1 MKKIYSLFAFLTS
14 LGLFGAQA
22 ATQYYTN
29 DGASHTLTSS
39 VWGTSAA
46 GPFTSAFTAGNTI
59 DFSVSS
65 TMTNVTNTAVGGLI
79 VENNATMNWGA
90 AGTFS
95 TGGTVATFNIGDNAT
110 LNWNAQNISLTAGTG
125 IIKTGNGTWN
135 MGAQGNA
142 FTGGFT
148 LSGGIVIATGNNAV
162 GGGALTFNSG
172 TFNSTGTR
180 VFAPTSITIGGD
192 FGFAGTGNAQF
203 SATSVALGSTTRT
216 IDNATTSGSRQLVGI
231 ISGSAGAGL
240 TFTGT
245 GAAQIYIGNTANT
258 FSGPITIKS
267 GEVVF
272 NDNGAFGNSTSIVL
286 DGGRLTMASMAAN
299 GNTSALTAAT
309 IASSRGISVGDT
321 VGTSI
326 SIQSSTGT
334 TTYNGVISDVAGKT
348 GSWAKQGAGTFVLG
362 GASTY
367 TGTTSINNG
376 ILKLAGGNDRL
387 PTGTVVTIGQANS
400 TNVGTLDLNGQN
412 QTIAGLVSTTGT
424 AISGSNT
431 VTSASAATLT
441 ISGTSSTVYGDST
454 AGNTGVITGAISVV
468 KAGSGSQTFGGANSY
483 TGNTTINAGSLI
495 LNGGGKIGSG
505 NLVLG
510 GGTIDIGGITAS
522 TYSLTGSQ
530 SVTGAGTIKGSAGKS
545 LAVAGT
551 FAPGNSPGTITL
563 DTVNLTLSGTSN
575 FQFTDTSLAGGTYDL
590 VNGVVGGGTES
601 VTFGGVLNV
610 DFSGGTYASFSL
622 KIFDVDGYS
631 GSFSALNTTG
641 LQVGQSAS
649 FDAATG
655 TLTVVPEPST
665 YALLFASAGM
675 MFWVI
680 RRKRV
685 QNA

>member
-1 MKKIYSLFAFLTS
+1 MKKIHSLFLAIT
-14 LGLFGAQA
+14 GLSFAGAQA
-22 ATQYYTN
+22 ATQFYTT
-29 DGASHTLTSS
+29 DGASHTLTNS
-39 VWGTSAA
+39 VWGASSA
-46 GPFTSAFTAGNTI
+46 GPFTSAFTVGNTI

-65 TMTNVTNTAVGGLI
+65 TMTNVTNTAVGGLT
-79 VENNATMNWGA
+79 VENNATLNWGA

-95 TGGTVATFNIGDNAT
+95 TGGTVATFDIGDNAT
-110 LNWNAQNISLTAGTG
+110 LNWNAQNISTTAGTG
-125 IIKTGNGTWN
+125 ITKTGNGTWN
-135 MGAQGNA
+135 MGAQGNL
-142 FTGGFT
+142 FLGGFT

-180 VFAPTSITIGGD
+180 VFAPTSIAIGGD
-192 FGFAGTGNAQF
+192 FGLAGTGNAQF
-203 SATSVALGSTTRT
+203 SATSVALGSATR
-216 IDNATTSGSRQLVGI
+216 IIENATTSGSRQFVGI
-231 ISGSAGAGL
+231 ISGGAGAGL

-245 GAAQIYIGNTANT
+245 GAAQIYIGNTANS
-258 FSGPITIKS
+258 FSGPVTIKS

-309 IASSRGISVGDT
+309 IDSGRGISIGDT
-321 VGTSI
+321 AGTSI
-326 SIQSSTGT
+326 SIQSATGT
-334 TTYNGVISDVAGKT
+334 TTYNGVISDVLGKT

-367 TGTTSINNG
+367 TGTTAINNG
-376 ILKLAGGNDRL
+376 IVKLAGGNDRL

-412 QTIAGLVSTTGT
+412 QTIASLVSTTGS

-441 ISGTSSTVYGDST
+441 ISGTSSNVYGDST

-468 KAGSGSQTFGGANSY
+468 KAGSGTQTFGGVNAY
-483 TGNTTINAGSLI
+483 TGSTTINAGSLV
-495 LNGGGKIGSG
+495 LSGSGKIGSG

-510 GGTIDIGGITAS
+510 GGTLDLGSITGS
-522 TYSLTGSQ
+522 TYSLTSTQ
-530 SVTGAGTIKGSAGKS
+530 SVTGAGTIKGSSGKS
-545 LAVAGT
+545 LAVAGN

-563 DTVNLTLSGTSN
+563 DTINLTLSGTSN
-575 FQFTDTSLAGGTYDL
+575 FQITNTSLGAGTYDL
-590 VNGVVGGGTES
+590 VAGTVGGGTES

-610 DFSGGTYASFSL
+610 DLSGGTYGSFSL
-622 KIFDVDGYS
+622 KLFDVDSYA
-631 GSFSALNTTG
+631 GSFASLNTTG
-641 LQVGQSAS
+641 LSGGQSAS
-649 FDAATG
+649 FDSSTG
-655 TLTVVPEPST
+655 IFTVVPEPST
-665 YALLFASAGM
+665 YALLFASSGL

-680 RRKRV
+680 RRKRI
-685 QNA
+685 QTA